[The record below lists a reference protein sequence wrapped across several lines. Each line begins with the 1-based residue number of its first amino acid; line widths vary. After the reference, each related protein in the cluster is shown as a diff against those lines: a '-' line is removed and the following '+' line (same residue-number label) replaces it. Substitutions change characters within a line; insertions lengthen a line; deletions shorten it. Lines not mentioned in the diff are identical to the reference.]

1 MDDKELKEI
10 DNFVIELR
18 EMGQAV
24 YLACDSRIAADVCNK
39 TNMACRLINKLTQQN
54 VNLKY
59 DLDQHNRG

>member
-18 EMGQAV
+18 KMGRAV
-24 YLACDSRIAADVCNK
+24 YMACDAHVAADVCNK
-39 TNMACRLINKLTQQN
+39 TDKACRLINKLTQQN